1 LISRREVGVE
11 RKGVLL
17 VIDARTGAVEDGRPV
32 REYDVQRRLLDADVV
47 DRTDVERHWLAARVA
62 DRLGM
67 PAGLTVLAALRLPR
81 YRAVY
86 CDSEL
91 YGILLS
97 ALVWLTR
104 RRTAVF
110 FLAHWPTRRAKAVVL
125 GRLGAHR
132 GTAGIFVHA
141 SALIDRLTA
150 MGVPPAK
157 LHLLPIAVDTTF
169 WSPRGAQWDG
179 PDYFSSAGV
188 ELRDY
193 PTLVSALRGLP
204 DVHARVAAS
213 SPYSRHGNTLD
224 GQDAPPNLERV
235 DCDTVGLRDVY
246 ETSLFVVVPVVES
259 EIGAGLT
266 TIAEAMSMGKAVITS
281 RAEGQADTLAISGP
295 TSAAHRNARP
305 PEVWCAPPDWPWR
318 IQTSPDPPAC
328 TSLPVTLDACATR
341 CATWWTTRWWQRRWA
356 AAAAALRAG
365 PGGGALRG
373 SDRRGDPRRT
383 RSRTPPGPTDDGR
396 RPERDRHGLG
406 RRSVSSAPRLSVVI
420 PAPGAVCHRAV
431 PGRAVSPGA
440 GRRGGGRRRR
450 QRVH

>member
-1 LISRREVGVE
+1 MK
-11 RKGVLL
+11 RKDVLL
-17 VIDARTGAVEDGRPV
+17 VIDAVTGAAEDGRPT
-32 REYDVQRRLLDADVV
+32 REYDVQRRLLGADVV
-47 DRTDVERHWLAARVA
+47 DRTHVERHWLASRVA
-62 DRLGM
+62 RRLGT
-67 PAGLTVLAALRLPR
+67 PAALTLLAALRLPR

-97 ALVWLTR
+97 ALVWVTR

-179 PDYFSSAGV
+179 PDYISSAGV

-193 PTLVSALRGLP
+193 PTLIGALRDLP

-224 GQDAPPNLERV
+224 GQDPPANLERV

-246 ETSLFVVVPVVES
+246 ERSLFVVVPVVES

-281 RAEGQADTLAISGP
+281 RAEGQADTLADHRAHLRGAPDRATAGGVVRASGLAEDDPDLTGP
-295 TSAAHRNARP
+295 TGLYVTPGDPAQLRDAVRFLVDNPSVAA
-305 PEVWCAPPDWPWR
+305 
-318 IQTSPDPPAC
+318 SM
-328 TSLPVTLDACATR
+328 
-341 CATWWTTRWWQRRWA
+341 
-356 AAAAALRAG
+356 G
-365 PGGGALRG
+365 
-373 SDRRGDPRRT
+373 RRGRRVAERVLAVERFGEVT
-383 RSRTPPGPTDDGR
+383 AAVIRAELDRGHQRGRRTPPGGLSATSRASGDGR
-396 RPERDRHGLG
+396 
-406 RRSVSSAPRLSVVI
+406 
-420 PAPGAVCHRAV
+420 
-431 PGRAVSPGA
+431 
-440 GRRGGGRRRR
+440 
-450 QRVH
+450 

>member
-1 LISRREVGVE
+1 MK

-17 VIDARTGAVEDGRPV
+17 VIDARTGAAEDGRPV

-47 DRTDVERHWLAARVA
+47 DRSDVERHWLASRVA
-62 DRLGM
+62 GRLGM
-67 PAGLTVLAALRLPR
+67 PAGLTVLAALRLRR

-97 ALVWLTR
+97 AVVWLTR
-104 RRTAVF
+104 RNTAVF
-110 FLAHWPTRRAKAVVL
+110 FLAHWPTRRAKAMVL

-141 SALIDRLTA
+141 SSLIDRLTG

-179 PDYFSSAGV
+179 PDYLSSAGV

-193 PTLVSALRGLP
+193 PTLVSALRDLP

-224 GQDAPPNLERV
+224 GQESPPNLERV

-281 RAEGQADTLAISGP
+281 RAEGQADTLADRRAHLRGAPERATSGGVVHASGLALEDPDLGGP
-295 TSAAHRNARP
+295 TGLYVP
-305 PEVWCAPPDWPWR
+305 P
-318 IQTSPDPPAC
+318 
-328 TSLPVTLDACATR
+328 
-341 CATWWTTRWWQRRWA
+341 
-356 AAAAALRAG
+356 
-365 PGGGALRG
+365 
-373 SDRRGDPRRT
+373 GDPARL
-383 RSRTPPGPTDDGR
+383 
-396 RPERDRHGLG
+396 RDAVRYL
-406 RRSVSSAPRLSVVI
+406 VDN
-420 PAPGAVCHRAV
+420 PAVAADM
-431 PGRAVSPGA
+431 
-440 GRRGGGRRRR
+440 GRRGRRVAERVLAVERFGEVTAAVIRGGLDRGLRRGRRAAAGDLNATGTAPGDGP
-450 QRVH
+450 

>member
-1 LISRREVGVE
+1 MK
-11 RKGVLL
+11 RKDVLL
-17 VIDARTGAVEDGRPV
+17 VIDAVTGAAEDGRPT
-32 REYDVQRRLLDADVV
+32 REYDVQRRALGADVI
-47 DRTDVERHWLAARVA
+47 DRTDVERHWLASRVA
-62 DRLGM
+62 HRLGT
-67 PAGLTVLAALRLPR
+67 PAALTVLAALRLPK

-97 ALVWLTR
+97 ALVWVTR

-110 FLAHWPTRRAKAVVL
+110 FLAHWPTRRSKALVL

-157 LHLLPIAVDTTF
+157 LHLLPIAVDTAF
-169 WSPRGAQWDG
+169 WSPRGATWDG

-193 PTLVSALRGLP
+193 PTLISALRDLP

-224 GQDAPPNLERV
+224 GQDAPANLERV

-246 ETSLFVVVPVVES
+246 ESSLFVVVPVVES

-281 RAEGQADTLAISGP
+281 RAEGQADTLADQRAHLRSAPERATSGGVVPASGLTADDPDLAGP
-295 TSAAHRNARP
+295 TGLYVLPGDAAQLR
-305 PEVWCAPPDWPWR
+305 
-318 IQTSPDPPAC
+318 
-328 TSLPVTLDACATR
+328 DAVRFLVDNPSVA
-341 CATWWTTRWWQRRWA
+341 
-356 AAAAALRAG
+356 
-365 PGGGALRG
+365 
-373 SDRRGDPRRT
+373 
-383 RSRTPPGPTDDGR
+383 DD
-396 RPERDRHGLG
+396 LG
-406 RRSVSSAPRLSVVI
+406 RRGRRVAERVLAVERFGEVTAAVIREGLDRQAQRGRRL
-420 PAPGAVCHRAV
+420 APGARRATSTA
-431 PGRAVSPGA
+431 PGD
-440 GRRGGGRRRR
+440 GR
-450 QRVH
+450 